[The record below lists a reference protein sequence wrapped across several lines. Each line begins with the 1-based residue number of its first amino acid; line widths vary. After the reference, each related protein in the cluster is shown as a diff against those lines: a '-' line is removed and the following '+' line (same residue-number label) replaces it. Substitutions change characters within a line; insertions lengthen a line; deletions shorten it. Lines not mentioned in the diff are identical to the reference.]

1 MEEKDKKFANKKES
15 EALDYLAKNFISE
28 DNSGTFDST
37 KKADLSYLDNAPS
50 NEYLR
55 VPLEILPC
63 GIFYKDGTKIS
74 IRAARVQEVQ
84 AYSVVDDNNYLDI
97 TEKMNGILASCVKY
111 IFPNGMIGSYKDLK
125 DGDRLFLIFMIRELT
140 FSGGKNLTKECT
152 CKNCENEFSMELRAT
167 SSDKVKKTFVNHEMP
182 EKLAK
187 FFNEEEKVF
196 VFTIDSVDYKIAPPN
211 IGIQELFFGDI
222 KTKIQTDKNP
232 NVPFLKLYSFILH
245 DRSTITADGLK
256 AKEQEF
262 KNMNMKVF
270 QILNHAVNNM
280 LFGIKELAA
289 DCPKCGVE
297 VRTDMAFP
305 SGASNIF
312 VIPDAI
318 DEYFG

>member
-1 MEEKDKKFANKKES
+1 MADEKFKNKKES
-15 EALDYLAKNFISE
+15 EALDYLQKNFVSE
-28 DNSGTFDST
+28 DSSASLDSVR
-37 KKADLSYLDNAPS
+37 KADLSYLETTPS

-63 GIFYKDGTKIS
+63 GKFYKEGTNIS

-97 TEKMNGILASCVKY
+97 TEKMNGILASCIKY
-111 IFPNGMIGSYKDLK
+111 ISPNGMKGSYKDLR

-140 FSGGKNLTKECT
+140 FSGGKNLSKECT
-152 CKNCENEFSMELRAT
+152 CGNCSHEFNMELRAT

-182 EKLAK
+182 EKLDK
-187 FFNEEEKVF
+187 FFNEDDKVY
-196 VFTIDSVDYKIAPPN
+196 VFNIDDVDYKMAPPT

-232 NVPFLKLYSFILH
+232 NVPFLKLYSFLLH
-245 DRSTITADGLK
+245 DRTTITVDGLK

-262 KNMNMKVF
+262 KNLGMKTF
-270 QILNHAVNNM
+270 QILNQAVNQM
-280 LFGIKELAA
+280 IFGIKELVS
-289 DCPKCGVE
+289 DCPRCGAE

-318 DEYFG
+318 GDYFG